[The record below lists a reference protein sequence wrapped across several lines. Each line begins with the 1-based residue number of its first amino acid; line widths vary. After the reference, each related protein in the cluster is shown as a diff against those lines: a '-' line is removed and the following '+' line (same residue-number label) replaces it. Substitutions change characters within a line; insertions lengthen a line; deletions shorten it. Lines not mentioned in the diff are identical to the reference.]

1 MADART
7 WMDLTV
13 DDIAALDTGR
23 CVAVLP
29 VGAVEQHGPHLPLGT
44 DSYIAEGIK
53 KMRAVNIIN
62 NKDAATTTTIL
73 WRWMKGLKVCCVWM
87 RVGYEGCGGN

>member
-44 DSYIAEGIK
+44 DSYIAEGIV
-53 KMRAVNIIN
+53 AL
-62 NKDAATTTTIL
+62 ALA
-73 WRWMKGLKVCCVWM
+73 
-87 RVGYEGCGGN
+87 RVADDVPVLLLPTQAIGHSP